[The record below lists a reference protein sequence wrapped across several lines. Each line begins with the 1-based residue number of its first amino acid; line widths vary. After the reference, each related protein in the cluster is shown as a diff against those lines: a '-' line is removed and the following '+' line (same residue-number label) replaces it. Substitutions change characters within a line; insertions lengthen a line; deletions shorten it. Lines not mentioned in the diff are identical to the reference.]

1 MMSGKVAEVILRLF
15 ALKLTAF
22 HQLIHFAPQGFERT
36 TGTTGESKPER
47 EQAGH
52 KDRPVGQKRK
62 TVQLPFPTFFLV
74 ADEGEGIIGNFN
86 SARFDSVRR

>member
-1 MMSGKVAEVILRLF
+1 MHTKKGGRHNTNTDQWDKR
-15 ALKLTAF
+15 
-22 HQLIHFAPQGFERT
+22 R
-36 TGTTGESKPER
+36 
-47 EQAGH
+47 
-52 KDRPVGQKRK
+52 KRK

>member
-1 MMSGKVAEVILRLF
+1 MNESGSRHI
-15 ALKLTAF
+15 TN
-22 HQLIHFAPQGFERT
+22 T
-36 TGTTGESKPER
+36 
-47 EQAGH
+47 EQWDKG
-52 KDRPVGQKRK
+52 VKRK

>member
-1 MMSGKVAEVILRLF
+1 MGTKGKLNQNGSRHNTNTDQWD
-15 ALKLTAF
+15 K
-22 HQLIHFAPQGFERT
+22 R
-36 TGTTGESKPER
+36 R
-47 EQAGH
+47 
-52 KDRPVGQKRK
+52 KRK

>member
-1 MMSGKVAEVILRLF
+1 MCS
-15 ALKLTAF
+15 
-22 HQLIHFAPQGFERT
+22 QLINFAPQGFEMKDVYKKGGR
-36 TGTTGESKPER
+36 GGSEW
-47 EQAGH
+47 EQAQH
-52 KDRPVGQKRK
+52 KHRPVGQRRKRK

>member
-1 MMSGKVAEVILRLF
+1 MCN
-15 ALKLTAF
+15 
-22 HQLIHFAPQGFERT
+22 QLINSAPEGFEMKDVWKK
-36 TGTTGESKPER
+36 GETESER
-47 EQAGH
+47 EQAQH
-52 KDRPVGQKRK
+52 KHRPREGGTRRKRK